1 MPLLSISVRG
11 AELASDTLI
20 KLERSYAFTELKLL
34 HVYHNIDSI
43 NLVGADSFLG
53 DDSTEQ
59 VLLFV
64 KLGGLVE
71 NHAQI
76 INYTGNYHTM
86 RATNFPNVYSED
98 DYQLGQGSKQINSS
112 FSQSSGN
119 TTITS
124 EADITTDN
132 LIPIGASRHG
142 TAELI
147 SRDVFKE
154 LHKGGVLDFNGEL
167 HFGIHYM
174 NSRGKIVKMTST
186 TGGILETVTD
196 ASGKKQPHITSI
208 TLLFSYQE

>member
-11 AELASDTLI
+11 VELASDFKI

-34 HVYHNIDSI
+34 HVYHNIDSVHFA
-43 NLVGADSFLG
+43 NP
-53 DDSTEQ
+53 DDAKEQ

-64 KLGGLVE
+64 KLGGLIE

-86 RATNFPNVYSED
+86 RATHFPNVYSED
-98 DYQLGQGSKQINSS
+98 NYQLGQGSKNINSS

-119 TTITS
+119 TVITS
-124 EADITTDN
+124 EADITTVN
-132 LIPIGASRHG
+132 LIPIGASRHN

-167 HFGIHYM
+167 NFGIHYM
-174 NSRGKIVKMTST
+174 NHLGNIVKMTGGAT
-186 TGGILETVTD
+186 GTGGIIETGGTT
-196 ASGKKQPHITSI
+196 AHPANHITSI